1 MLMSTRPMEPP
12 APAPEMVSAARSHLT
27 TQYASGV
34 DLLLWKLEKRLMS
47 DGDAVQAVVSAQ
59 ADGHRPGTLDIGA
72 ALVLVQAMR
81 LDLDLLEAAVMDAA
95 EEAGVT
101 AESTAAVL
109 ELPDAAAV
117 DARRQM
123 LNARRDVPR
132 APAAPP
138 AAAKP
143 RQVPG
148 EAAARAGRRAQQA
161 ADRAGAAKHRLEQL
175 RREQAGRNARPPVPV
190 VRACEAIRW
199 VPDERK
205 GTNGG

>member
-1 MLMSTRPMEPP
+1 MSTRPMEPP
-12 APAPEMVSAARSHLT
+12 APAPEMVSAARCHLT

-34 DLLLWKLEKRLMS
+34 DLLLWKLEKRLMA
-47 DGDAVQAVVSAQ
+47 DGDAVQAVVCAH

-72 ALVLVQAMR
+72 ALVVVQAMR
-81 LDLDLLEAAVMDAA
+81 LDLDLLEAAVMEAA

-132 APAAPP
+132 A
-138 AAAKP
+138 
-143 RQVPG
+143 
-148 EAAARAGRRAQQA
+148 GRRAQQA
-161 ADRAGAAKHRLEQL
+161 ADRAGAVTAI
-175 RREQAGRNARPPVPV
+175 AGRSR
-190 VRACEAIRW
+190 
-199 VPDERK
+199 
-205 GTNGG
+205 G